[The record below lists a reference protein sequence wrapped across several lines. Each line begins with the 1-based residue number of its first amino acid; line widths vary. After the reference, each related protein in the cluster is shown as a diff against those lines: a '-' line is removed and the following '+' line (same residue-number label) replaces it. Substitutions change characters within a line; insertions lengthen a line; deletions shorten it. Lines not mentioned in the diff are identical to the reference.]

1 MISMLCYDMYVS
13 MLCYAAMHILYDV
26 WVCYAMLQ
34 HGMFCYVMYGNF
46 FYYVKPCTQC
56 TFCMSHMICMSYKS
70 YAFCNDMF
78 CVAIFAIYVMY
89 LPYFCML
96 WMSYLC

>member
-1 MISMLCYDMYVS
+1 MMFGFVMLCYNMECFATS
-13 MLCYAAMHILYDV
+13 CMANLFI
-26 WVCYAMLQ
+26 
-34 HGMFCYVMYGNF
+34 
-46 FYYVKPCTQC
+46 YYVKPCTQC

-70 YAFCNDMF
+70 YVFCNDMF
-78 CVAIFAIYVMY
+78 CVAIFSIYVVH

>member
-46 FYYVKPCTQC
+46 FLLCETMYAMYFLYVT
-56 TFCMSHMICMSYKS
+56 H
-70 YAFCNDMF
+70 DL
-78 CVAIFAIYVMY
+78 YVI
-89 LPYFCML
+89 
-96 WMSYLC
+96 

>member
-46 FYYVKPCTQC
+46 FYYVK